1 MVGWHRECEI
11 EEVRDS
17 QEYLEQSFEF
27 FVS

>member
-1 MVGWHRECEI
+1 MVGWHRESEK
-11 EEVRDS
+11 EDVRDS